1 MNNKG
6 TEFTIFQGAP
16 SIHVDNQ
23 VRTHPW
29 KQLLSINYRF
39 GLCFQR
45 IEEEEA
51 RQDQL
56 RRNAEVIS
64 HTCLRIIDST
74 PDPTFQLH
82 NELQNAFAD
91 LHDDDEDHET
101 MNSTRLS
108 NGDSMHNHSNTN
120 HHYQPQQPFPLR
132 NQETH
137 LKNLLETKE
146 RELDYVSS
154 QLASERQQKKATID
168 EYEKRLAI
176 AEAEKERALMTR
188 DQTHE
193 LLVDHKSKAI
203 EHQDVN
209 QKLCSKIKSLETENS
224 KMVAEL
230 ETTKLMLS
238 DVQMKYNMVEKNV
251 IFNADRNTDKI
262 LKQAQERHSA
272 QVAMM
277 QQQLDSLKT
286 KYDDL
291 EHEHK
296 KIEIRYKELQRSREA
311 IMIEK
316 SEVVNELNKNLEE
329 AQRQCQDLLSRPD
342 LSHDNRQLQ
351 SIVRNLESQKED
363 MSRTIGKLQHRLQ
376 EQANEME
383 TMDSIIQECG
393 GNNFSFSEST
403 KFIHRDPLKNKNS
416 STPIAPEARLARVKD
431 ELCKSL
437 NNIKNKRE
445 EIRICEQQLREK
457 DEEIKQLKADE
468 NKALVQMNQFRDE
481 SIRLESKVKILEN
494 ELEKVRL
501 ESATHSCVTNE
512 VYEGKIKALQQQ
524 KEALEAEL
532 DSIKKDY
539 ERLVMKNGE
548 LVEKETEWLDRIHQ
562 LESELE
568 TLQDPSKFAD
578 SLRHNRERVQ
588 LLEEELE
595 RLQIRDDP
603 SEQEILDRFDGE
615 LQAQFYTDTL
625 LTFMVSRWNETKQG
639 QWRVPEMRRESPQTW
654 QGEIEKVPLW

>member
-1 MNNKG
+1 
-6 TEFTIFQGAP
+6 
-16 SIHVDNQ
+16 
-23 VRTHPW
+23 
-29 KQLLSINYRF
+29 
-39 GLCFQR
+39 
-45 IEEEEA
+45 
-51 RQDQL
+51 
-56 RRNAEVIS
+56 
-64 HTCLRIIDST
+64 
-74 PDPTFQLH
+74 
-82 NELQNAFAD
+82 
-91 LHDDDEDHET
+91 
-101 MNSTRLS
+101 
-108 NGDSMHNHSNTN
+108 MHNRSHNN
-120 HHYQPQQPFPLR
+120 HLYQPQQPFPLR

-154 QLASERQQKKATID
+154 QLAAERQQKKATID

-193 LLVDHKSKAI
+193 LLVDHKGKAI
-203 EHQDVN
+203 EQQEAN
-209 QKLCSKIKSLETENS
+209 QKLCSRIKSLEEENS

-238 DVQMKYNMVEKNV
+238 DVQMKYNMVEKNAM
-251 IFNADRNTDKI
+251 FTADRNTDKI

-277 QQQLDSLKT
+277 QQQLDSLKS

-296 KIEIRYKELQRSREA
+296 KMEIRYKELHRSREA

-329 AQRQCQDLLSRPD
+329 AQRQCKDLLSRPD

-363 MSRTIGKLQHRLQ
+363 MSRTISKLQSRLQ
-376 EQANEME
+376 EQTNEME
-383 TMDSIIQECG
+383 TMDGIIQECT

-431 ELCKSL
+431 ELCRSL

-494 ELEKVRL
+494 ELKKVRL
-501 ESATHSCVTNE
+501 ESSTHSCVTNE
-512 VYEGKIKALQQQ
+512 MYEEKIKTLQQR
-524 KEALEAEL
+524 KEALEGEL

-539 ERLVMKNGE
+539 ERLVMKNAE
-548 LVEKETEWLDRIHQ
+548 LMEKENDWLDKVQQ

-568 TLQDPSKFAD
+568 TLQDSSKYQD

-595 RLQIRDDP
+595 RLQLGSKDDP
-603 SEQEILDRFDGE
+603 S
-615 LQAQFYTDTL
+615 
-625 LTFMVSRWNETKQG
+625 
-639 QWRVPEMRRESPQTW
+639 VPEIHERFEGKLEDSKLK
-654 QGEIEKVPLW
+654 IFFFKFSVFF